1 MQKLKGIGF
10 AVLAVLL
17 VMALVAGAYVIYMI
31 AAALVLLLIGV
42 MVYKVTQMRA
52 KWK

>member
-10 AVLAVLL
+10 AILAILL
-17 VMALVAGAYVIYMI
+17 VMVLVAGAYVIYMI
-31 AAALVLLLIGV
+31 AAALVLLLVGV
-42 MVYKVTQMRA
+42 MVYKVTQVRA